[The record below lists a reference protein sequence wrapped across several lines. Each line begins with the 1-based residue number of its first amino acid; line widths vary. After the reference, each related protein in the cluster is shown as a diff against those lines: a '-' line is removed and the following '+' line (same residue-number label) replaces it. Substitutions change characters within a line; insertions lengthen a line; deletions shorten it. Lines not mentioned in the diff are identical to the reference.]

1 MGRLESAALLL
12 IAAALIGRSSIMNRP
27 LHLQCRSV
35 VVEASIRMIWKEII
49 TVALEA
55 GDLGVE
61 ALEVV
66 FNASVNATNDVY
78 DDDDEEDVLAP
89 LRHLLRTRGASTDL
103 LFALKELLFNPSNS
117 LGLYAEFQVKVQ
129 PGSVCEVKF
138 EEIGNNLDIR
148 DYLLSHN
155 SSAKG
160 PLIRDRT

>member
-1 MGRLESAALLL
+1 
-12 IAAALIGRSSIMNRP
+12 MNRP

-66 FNASVNATNDVY
+66 FNASVNATNDAY
-78 DDDDEEDVLAP
+78 DDEEEDALAP
-89 LRHLLRTRGASTDL
+89 LCHLLRTRGASTDL
-103 LFALKELLFNPSNS
+103 LFALKELLFNASNS
-117 LGLYAEFQVKVQ
+117 LGLYAEFQVKVP
-129 PGSVCEVKF
+129 PGINCLVKV
-138 EEIGNNLDIR
+138 EEIGNNLQLR
-148 DYLLSHN
+148 NHLLSYK
-155 SSAKG
+155 SSGKG

>member
-66 FNASVNATNDVY
+66 FNASVNATNDAY
-78 DDDDEEDVLAP
+78 DDDEEDALAP
-89 LRHLLRTRGASTDL
+89 LCHLLRTRGASTDL
-103 LFALKELLFNPSNS
+103 LFALKELLFNASNS
-117 LGLYAEFQVKVQ
+117 LGLYAEFQVKVP
-129 PGSVCEVKF
+129 PGTNCLVKV
-138 EEIGNNLDIR
+138 EEIGNNLQIR
-148 DYLLSHN
+148 KHLLSYK
-155 SSAKG
+155 SSGKG

>member
-1 MGRLESAALLL
+1 
-12 IAAALIGRSSIMNRP
+12 MNRP

-78 DDDDEEDVLAP
+78 DT
-89 LRHLLRTRGASTDL
+89 TRRCRY
-103 LFALKELLFNPSNS
+103 FVI
-117 LGLYAEFQVKVQ
+117 Y
-129 PGSVCEVKF
+129 F
-138 EEIGNNLDIR
+138 EQG
-148 DYLLSHN
+148 
-155 SSAKG
+155 
-160 PLIRDRT
+160 